1 VPSCEWLGKSKPLN
15 PSHEPTRD
23 PAGRAGSS
31 RLPTGCAGAS
41 FVVASLLVTVPAE
54 SAEQKETAWDAQPGL
69 HRVGFAEATAP
80 ALAVTAG
87 YGFTEPLTDD
97 DSAHH
102 RLSSRLAGAI
112 APLSWLNV
120 GAMLDARY
128 DKHSNDDGAVID
140 AALAARAFTAVSDTR
155 LGLEL
160 RPWLPGAED
169 PSTAFDALS
178 LDARLLF
185 GVDLGTLRVAT
196 TAGYRF
202 DRTAAAGEDASRLSF
217 ADRVALGESD
227 FDALLVGAGVAVP
240 FGDTELLG
248 EASGDIL
255 VGAGAPSVT
264 ESPLR
269 AAGGVRHHLSK
280 RFSAE
285 LVVSAS
291 LSARPEVSPGS
302 SLIPIEPRVSVLAG
316 IRYRL
321 SSSEPRASAPA
332 ERVTPVEEAQP
343 IPPTA
348 AKPTDTTFELV
359 VLDDQGQPFEG
370 AKLAVTVA
378 GTTRELAS
386 DATGH
391 YVDEHAPLG
400 PGEVAVTAEG
410 FEPLRRSFVLEAGV
424 PLKIEL
430 KLTALPP
437 QSQLRGVI
445 RSFGGQGLAARVRVE
460 PLGVEVTTN
469 TDGAFQVDLPPGD
482 YEVAIQ
488 ADGYDTQKR
497 RVRVDP
503 QGVVILN
510 ADLVKSRAKR

>member
-1 VPSCEWLGKSKPLN
+1 MDPL
-15 PSHEPTRD
+15 HAAARD
-23 PAGRAGSS
+23 PADRAGTS
-31 RLPTGCAGAS
+31 RLPTRCVGVSC
-41 FVVASLLVTVPAE
+41 FVLSLLVTLPART
-54 SAEQKETAWDAQPGL
+54 ADHQQTAWDAQPGL
-69 HRVGFAEATAP
+69 HRVGFAEATDP

-97 DSAHH
+97 DGAHH

-120 GAMLDARY
+120 AAMFDARY
-128 DKHSNDDGAVID
+128 DKHWNDDGAVID
-140 AALAARAFTAVSDTR
+140 VALAARAFTAVSDTR

-178 LDARLLF
+178 LDSRLLF
-185 GVDLGTLRVAT
+185 DVDLGTVRVAT
-196 TAGYRF
+196 TAGYRL
-202 DRTAAAGEDASRLSF
+202 DRTAASGEDASRLSF
-217 ADRVALGESD
+217 SDRVAIGVSD
-227 FDALLVGAGVAVP
+227 FDAVLVGAGVAVP
-240 FGDTELLG
+240 VGSTELLA

-269 AAGGVRHHLSK
+269 AGGGVRHHLSK
-280 RFSAE
+280 RLAAE

-291 LSARPEVSPGS
+291 LSARPDVSPGS
-302 SLIPIEPRVSVLAG
+302 SLVPIEPRVSVLAG

-321 SSSEPRASAPA
+321 TSPEPQASAPG
-332 ERVTPVEEAQP
+332 RPTTPETAQP
-343 IPPTA
+343 IPPPP

-359 VLDDQGQPFEG
+359 VLDDQGQPLGG
-370 AKLAVTVA
+370 AKLALTIA

-386 DATGH
+386 DAAGR
-391 YVDEHAPLG
+391 YADEHAALG
-400 PGEVAVTAEG
+400 PGEVSVAAEG
-410 FEPLRRSFVLEAGV
+410 FEPLRRQFVLEAGV
-424 PLKIEL
+424 PLEIEL

-469 TDGAFQVDLPPGD
+469 ADGAFQVDVPPGD

-488 ADGYDTQKR
+488 AVGYDTQKR

>member
-1 VPSCEWLGKSKPLN
+1 VR
-15 PSHEPTRD
+15 TRCV
-23 PAGRAGSS
+23 RV
-31 RLPTGCAGAS
+31 S
-41 FVVASLLVTVPAE
+41 FFVASLVVSLPAR
-54 SAEQKETAWDAQPGL
+54 SAEHQETAWDAQPGL
-69 HRVGFAEATAP
+69 HRVGFPETTDP

-87 YGFTEPLTDD
+87 YGFTEPLTHDD
-97 DSAHH
+97 GAHH
-102 RLSSRLAGAI
+102 RLSSRLAFAI

-140 AALAARAFTAVSDTR
+140 AALAARAFMAVSDAR

-160 RPWLPGAED
+160 RPWVPGAED

-178 LDARLLF
+178 LDSRVLF
-185 GVDLGTLRVAT
+185 GLDLGTARVAAT
-196 TAGYRF
+196 VGYRL
-202 DRTAAAGEDASRLSF
+202 DRTAASGEDAGRLSF
-217 ADRVALGESD
+217 SDRMALGVSD
-227 FDALLVGAGVAVP
+227 FDALLVGAGVGVP
-240 FGDTELLG
+240 LGRTELLI
-248 EASGDIL
+248 EASADIL
-255 VGAGAPSVT
+255 VGSGAPSVT

-269 AAGGVRHHLSK
+269 ATGGVRQHLSK
-280 RFSAE
+280 RLAAE
-285 LVVSAS
+285 LLVSAS
-291 LSARPEVSPGS
+291 LSLRPDVAPGS
-302 SLIPIEPRVSVLAG
+302 SLVPIEPRVSVLAG

-321 SSSEPRASAPA
+321 TSSEPRASAPA
-332 ERVTPVEEAQP
+332 EPVTPVEKARP
-343 IPPTA
+343 IPPA
-348 AKPTDTTFELV
+348 PAKPTDTTFELV

-370 AKLAVTVA
+370 AKLAVTIA

-386 DATGH
+386 DTAGR
-391 YVDEHAPLG
+391 YADEHAPLG

-437 QSQLRGVI
+437 QSQLRGII
-445 RSFGGQGLAARVRVE
+445 RSFGGQGLRARVRVE
-460 PLGVEVTTN
+460 PLGVDVTTN
-469 TDGAFQVDLPPGD
+469 ADGAFQVDVPPGG

-488 ADGYDTQKR
+488 ADGYETQKR

-510 ADLVKSRAKR
+510 ADLVKSRGKR